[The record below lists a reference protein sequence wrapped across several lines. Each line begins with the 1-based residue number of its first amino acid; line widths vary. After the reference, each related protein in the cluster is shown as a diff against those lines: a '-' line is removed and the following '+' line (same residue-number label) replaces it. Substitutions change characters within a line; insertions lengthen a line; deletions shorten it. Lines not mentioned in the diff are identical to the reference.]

1 MRQSTVAAVVAVVLL
16 ALAAPV
22 LAQTATPFTIDILGL
37 GQMRDSA
44 GGVRVI
50 ASMKALAADYHPC
63 PGAIIVGQWS
73 GAVTGYSRTV
83 TTRFGNGGMLSPRV
97 VKPAGAF
104 TLTIVSV
111 TAPSGWVWDA
121 ANSDTTI
128 TRPVH

>member
-1 MRQSTVAAVVAVVLL
+1 MRQSAVVAVVILVLL

-22 LAQTATPFTIDILGL
+22 LAQSATPFTIDLLGL
-37 GQMRDSA
+37 GQMTDWR
-44 GGVRVI
+44 GGTQVI
-50 ASMKALAADYHPC
+50 ASMRAYDATFHPC
-63 PGAIIVGQWS
+63 AGAVIVARWS

-97 VKPAGAF
+97 IKPVGAF

-111 TAPSGWVWDA
+111 TAPSGWVWDKEH
-121 ANSDTTI
+121 SELSI

>member
-1 MRQSTVAAVVAVVLL
+1 LVIL
-16 ALAAPV
+16 ALAVPA
-22 LAQTATPFTIDILGL
+22 LAQAAPTPFTIDLLGL
-37 GQMRDSA
+37 GQMRDA
-44 GGVRVI
+44 TGGVRVI
-50 ASMKALAADYHPC
+50 ASMRAVTSDYHPC
-63 PGAIIVGQWS
+63 PGAIIVAQWR

-97 VKPAGAF
+97 VKPTGAF
-104 TLTIVSV
+104 TLTIISV

>member
-1 MRQSTVAAVVAVVLL
+1 MRQSTVVAVVILVLL

-22 LAQTATPFTIDILGL
+22 LAQSATPFTIDLFGI
-37 GQMRDSA
+37 GQVSDGR
-44 GGVRVI
+44 GGTYAV
-50 ASMKALAADYHPC
+50 ASMRAIDAGYRPC
-63 PGAIIVGQWS
+63 VGAVIIGRWS

-97 VKPAGAF
+97 IKPVGAF

-111 TAPSGWVWDA
+111 TAPSGWVWDKEH
-121 ANSDTTI
+121 SELSI